1 MWSWRRTRLRR
12 RCTLER
18 VKVLVTVKTYP
29 VPSQTYEELVCTT
42 GIRETGRFIRLY
54 PIRFRYLPPEQQ
66 YDKYQW
72 IRVDVTKNPQDPR
85 PESYRPIP
93 ASIKLLEHV
102 GTEDR
107 WSRRAEL
114 VLPHLSESM
123 QELREKQEL
132 DGTSLGI
139 IRPAEVSEFYWEP
152 ASDEKMAKYIDA
164 MKQLKLFE
172 PRKPLEPIPY
182 DFGYRFYCQ
191 SPDCRGHEMSI
202 IDWEVGQLYRRML
215 RKLRDSEAAAAA
227 VKHRFLNDLCGDSVD
242 TYFYVGNMLK
252 WTNVWLVLGVFWP
265 PRSPQSSLPL

>member
-1 MWSWRRTRLRR
+1 
-12 RCTLER
+12 LENL
-18 VKVLVTVKTYP
+18 KVLVTVKTYP
-29 VPSQTYEELVCTT
+29 VPSQTYEELVCTA
-42 GIRETGRFIRLY
+42 GIREIGGFIRLY

-72 IRVDVTKNPQDPR
+72 IRIDVARNPQDPR
-85 PESYRPIP
+85 PESYRPV
-93 ASIKLLEHV
+93 ADSIEPLEIV
-102 GTEDR
+102 GTTSK
-107 WSRRAEL
+107 WASRKEL

-123 QELREKQEL
+123 EELREKQEL

-152 ASDEKMAKYIDA
+152 ASDEKMAKYVDA

-182 DFGYRFYCQ
+182 DFGYRFYCEG
-191 SPDCRGHEMSI
+191 PDCRGHKMTI
-202 IDWEVGQLYRRML
+202 IDWELGQLYRRMF
-215 RKLRDSEAAAAA
+215 RKLGDGEAAAAG
-227 VKHRFLNDLCGDSVD
+227 VKQKFLDELCGDSVD

-265 PRSPQSSLPL
+265 PMNPQIALPL